1 MSREAEV
8 VTHNVILTYST
19 AVETGFMSL
28 IEFSKNMKVLSIVKK
43 ITKVFPVFLIVIQN
57 ILQKIIENTLNF
69 FFLNNIFSKNCL
81 TCFSSLKTIFKINLH
96 MSLA

>member
-28 IEFSKNMKVLSIVKK
+28 IEFNKNMKVLSIVKK
-43 ITKVFPVFLIVIQN
+43 ITKVFLVFLIVIQN
-57 ILQKIIENTLNF
+57 ILQKIIETTLNF
-69 FFLNNIFSKNCL
+69 FF
-81 TCFSSLKTIFKINLH
+81 KITYFQKIV
-96 MSLA
+96 

>member
-1 MSREAEV
+1 MSREVEV

-28 IEFSKNMKVLSIVKK
+28 IEFNKNMKVLSIVKK
-43 ITKVFPVFLIVIQN
+43 ITKVFLVFLIVIQN

-69 FFLNNIFSKNCL
+69 FF
-81 TCFSSLKTIFKINLH
+81 
-96 MSLA
+96 

>member
-43 ITKVFPVFLIVIQN
+43 IMKVFPVFLIVIQN

-69 FFLNNIFSKNCL
+69 FF
-81 TCFSSLKTIFKINLH
+81 
-96 MSLA
+96 

>member
-69 FFLNNIFSKNCL
+69 F
-81 TCFSSLKTIFKINLH
+81 LKITYFQKIV
-96 MSLA
+96 

>member
-69 FFLNNIFSKNCL
+69 FF
-81 TCFSSLKTIFKINLH
+81 
-96 MSLA
+96 

>member
-1 MSREAEV
+1 MSREVEV

-28 IEFSKNMKVLSIVKK
+28 IEFNKNMKVLSIVKK

-57 ILQKIIENTLNF
+57 ILQKIIENTLNY
-69 FFLNNIFSKNCL
+69 FFLYNIFLKNCL